1 MRNQY
6 RETETHC
13 YVVGYHPDYK
23 AYLDQ
28 PHLHYKEPEKYWVG
42 VGKKCEY
49 GVEYDTLIKSNS
61 RDIVEKCF
69 QEETR

>member
-6 RETETHC
+6 RKTETHC
-13 YVVGYHPDYK
+13 YVVGYNPDYK

-28 PHLHYKEPEKYWVG
+28 PHLFVGEPEKYWVG

-49 GVEYDTLIKSNS
+49 GVEYDTLIKSNC
-61 RDIVEKCF
+61 RNTVINRLE
-69 QEETR
+69 EETA